1 MNSTN
6 GSSGKL
12 LKNQSAAN
20 SFLIEDGND
29 DGLEEE
35 EGEGEDEGDEGD
47 EDEATTV
54 LKSDRNG
61 AMMA

>member
-20 SFLIEDGND
+20 SFLIEDGKD

-35 EGEGEDEGDEGD
+35 EGEEGVEEEGD
-47 EDEATTV
+47 EDEATTIF
-54 LKSDRNG
+54 KSDRNG